1 MLEFWDCS
9 KLFLTPRAGRV
20 EVWYQSS
27 VDKNLAFYSTRPCG
41 TRLRERGLRGVVEG
55 WGLVREEEVWDFDSL
70 LLGSL
75 MWMRL
80 VRARKKADVLD
91 WVAADSVAARLAL
104 AGDEWRFPLYTRG
117 SLVGVAMKGLALKPA
132 DFAKAIMFWTSHLS
146 VVDGKSPWLDCLL
159 CTLKSWLSGQR
170 GRGCVGG
177 GRRKEDRNKFP
188 SWISSVDQKGWI
200 LLKRFSKNMLHFQV
214 FAEGRN
220 NYIRSGFLRVY
231 NSFIHC
237 AKYLLIFWGFG
248 GISPLGE
255 YGGICFSF

>member
-55 WGLVREEEVWDFDSL
+55 WGLVREEEVGDFDSL

-91 WVAADSVAARLAL
+91 WGAADSVAARLAL

-188 SWISSVDQKGWI
+188 SRISSVDQKGWI
-200 LLKRFSKNMLHFQV
+200 LLKKFS
-214 FAEGRN
+214 
-220 NYIRSGFLRVY
+220 
-231 NSFIHC
+231 
-237 AKYLLIFWGFG
+237 
-248 GISPLGE
+248 
-255 YGGICFSF
+255 

>member
-41 TRLRERGLRGVVEG
+41 TRLRERGLRDVVEG
-55 WGLVREEEVWDFDSL
+55 WGLVREEEVGDFDSL

-132 DFAKAIMFWTSHLS
+132 DFC
-146 VVDGKSPWLDCLL
+146 KSYYVLDV
-159 CTLKSWLSGQR
+159 SSIR
-170 GRGCVGG
+170 G
-177 GRRKEDRNKFP
+177 
-188 SWISSVDQKGWI
+188 WW
-200 LLKRFSKNMLHFQV
+200 
-214 FAEGRN
+214 
-220 NYIRSGFLRVY
+220 
-231 NSFIHC
+231 
-237 AKYLLIFWGFG
+237 
-248 GISPLGE
+248 
-255 YGGICFSF
+255 

>member
-9 KLFLTPRAGRV
+9 KIVSNSKGRASGSGISNFRG
-20 EVWYQSS
+20 Q
-27 VDKNLAFYSTRPCG
+27 NLAFYSTRPCG
-41 TRLRERGLRGVVEG
+41 TRLRERGLREVVEG
-55 WGLVREEEVWDFDSL
+55 WGLVREEEVGDFDSL
-70 LLGSL
+70 LLRSL

-104 AGDEWRFPLYTRG
+104 AGDEWRFPLYIRG

-188 SWISSVDQKGWI
+188 SRISSVDQKGWI
-200 LLKRFSKNMLHFQV
+200 LLKKFS
-214 FAEGRN
+214 
-220 NYIRSGFLRVY
+220 
-231 NSFIHC
+231 
-237 AKYLLIFWGFG
+237 
-248 GISPLGE
+248 
-255 YGGICFSF
+255 